1 MTGGLLL
8 VVTVSVPVAL
18 AGAETE
24 TETGNVIVVETV
36 TVTATVPGKG
46 IVSGIATTVIRTAK
60 TSPSGGATLPT
71 GAGVLL
77 LVARTGPGLRPL
89 QMT

>member
-8 VVTVSVPVAL
+8 VATVSVPVAL

-24 TETGNVIVVETV
+24 TETGNVIVVETA
-36 TVTATVPGKG
+36 TASVPG
-46 IVSGIATTVIRTAK
+46 IVSGIATTVTRNAMIN
-60 TSPSGGATLPT
+60 PSGGATPPT
-71 GAGVLL
+71 GVGVLL

>member
-8 VVTVSVPVAL
+8 VATVSVPVAL

-36 TVTATVPGKG
+36 TATVPGKG
-46 IVSGIATTVIRTAK
+46 IVSGTATTVTRIAMIN
-60 TSPSGGATLPT
+60 PSGGATPPT
-71 GAGVLL
+71 GVGVLL